1 MDQRLRKE
9 LLKAQQR
16 EITEHFIYDQ
26 LSKAA
31 KDERNRDILTEISKD
46 ELKHYSFWKK
56 YTKTNIQPNRAKLLW
71 YSMITKVFGMT
82 FGIRLMEKGEKD
94 AQINYDL
101 FSKDI
106 REIKGVI
113 ADEEKHEDKL
123 IALLEEDRLSY
134 IGSIVLGLNDALVE
148 LTGALAGFTLALQN
162 SRLIAIIGLITGFA
176 ASLSMAASEYLS
188 TKAESASTRRDS
200 CAEEEHLKE
209 RSLGNKEAKLSVN
222 FRSNIITH
230 STNYSTTHSNNQS
243 NNRSNKSSKK
253 DRLNQLDHFGHKH
266 HHAKHP
272 LRASIYTGIAYLL
285 TVLTLVFP
293 FFLLSNV
300 FFALSWTIFNA
311 LIIIFCFTFYVSIA
325 QNLPFKRKFFEMA
338 FISLGVAAV
347 TFIIGYFI
355 KMFLGVDI

>member
-1 MDQRLRKE
+1 MNLLLKKE

-16 EITEHFIYDQ
+16 EITEYFIYDQ

-31 KDERNRDILTEISKD
+31 KEERNKEILAEISKD
-46 ELKHYSFWKK
+46 ELRHYYLWKK
-56 YTKTNIQPNRAKLLW
+56 YTKANIQPSKGKLVW
-71 YSMITKVFGMT
+71 YSIITKIFGMT
-82 FGIRLMEKGEKD
+82 FGIRLMEKGEKK

-188 TKAESASTRRDS
+188 TKAESVSVRRDPS
-200 CAEEEHLKE
+200 EHLKE
-209 RSLGNKEAKLSVN
+209 RLLRKKDAKISVN
-222 FRSNIITH
+222 LKHKVIP
-230 STNYSTTHSNNQS
+230 QS
-243 NNRSNKSSKK
+243 NHLTTNGLKI
-253 DRLNQLDHFGHKH
+253 LDHFGHKH
-266 HHAKHP
+266 HHVKHP

-293 FFLLSNV
+293 FFLLTNV
-300 FFALSWTIFNA
+300 FFALGWTILNA

-355 KMFLGVDI
+355 KMFLGVDV